1 MKYLRKTSILGTFC
15 GILFAIIIVKVIF
28 GGCMSKSK
36 NAIFEKNRL
45 SEAGYLPFTQSNRK
59 PSPDEWRG
67 LCGSRLAAAVVAII
81 HIEVA

>member
-45 SEAGYLPFTQSNRK
+45 Q
-59 PSPDEWRG
+59 RG
-67 LCGSRLAAAVVAII
+67 GISSSHTV
-81 HIEVA
+81 E